1 MKLWNFK
8 KSLKWFTPSQL
19 ALEQSVMYALASVQ
33 FNCYNFCYIKSW
45 KKEINYCIRIFDTD
59 TEPSAKETIFVDY
72 VHSSLDC
79 LRTNHLII
87 LPSNITIC
95 IDGFSPTRAKCFGE
109 TVWISLP
116 HWSKITGFT
125 ISILFFLRTLLE
137 KTKLNYFT
145 VVCIYKIWECWPFI
159 KALVMLKLCKY

>member
-1 MKLWNFK
+1 MWLPLRDNTLIAFYVKLWNFK

-125 ISILFFLRTLLE
+125 ISILFFFFKDSFRE
-137 KTKLNYFT
+137 NQVKLFHSCMY
-145 VVCIYKIWECWPFI
+145 I
-159 KALVMLKLCKY
+159 